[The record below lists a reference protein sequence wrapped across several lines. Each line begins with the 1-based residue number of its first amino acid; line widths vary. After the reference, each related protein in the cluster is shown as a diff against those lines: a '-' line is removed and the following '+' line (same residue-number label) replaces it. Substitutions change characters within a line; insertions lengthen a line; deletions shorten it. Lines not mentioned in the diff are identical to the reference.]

1 MNQKIYVADF
11 ETSWERDLSRTWV
24 WAACIMDMYT
34 LTYNL
39 TGNIEDF
46 VKHIGSLGEKGDK
59 ILIYFHNLK
68 FDGSFIMDSVIKA
81 GKFKRND
88 SAAFCAKVKL
98 KKNEY
103 CEMIDGMGRWY
114 RVKFKIN
121 GRIIEFRDSAKLLPM
136 SVREIAE
143 AMHLPVS
150 KGEIDYKLY
159 RPLPWKITEEE
170 EDYIRRDCEIVA
182 RGVKEIFFDNGYDR
196 LTIGS
201 NCMKEYLE
209 LYPRFTKV
217 NEITK
222 EEDSFVRQS
231 YRGGICW
238 VGDRSRY
245 SGHIT
250 IIDKNSMYPSVMH
263 SSSGCL
269 YPRGAGKKYFG
280 DPEENLPKDYPLYV
294 QHIRAIIEVK
304 ENCIPFLQIE
314 TGKECRNFVE
324 SGEIDV
330 VLTKPDMELL
340 FEMYNVYDIEYLEG
354 ISYRVAFKPFDK
366 YINKWYAIKEKATI
380 DKNYG
385 MRLCAKLFLNN
396 LYGKLAT
403 SPKGTLSLLNIDSNG
418 VLKTEIYDIEKN
430 SIYIP
435 QGSYVTA
442 YARQDLIRTA
452 MKCGGRAKVLYM
464 DTDSVHFIGEDIDSS
479 IPCHPSKLGHWD
491 IEGTADAGIYIRQK
505 TYAERTGWKKGIPE
519 REKWTVKAC
528 GCSDSAK
535 ANIKNVE
542 EEFKLGMKVN
552 GKLVPKKIV
561 GGVVLVD
568 AGFQIKE

>member
-1 MNQKIYVADF
+1 MIYVADF
-11 ETSWERDLSRTWV
+11 ETSWEKDLSKTWV
-24 WAACIMDMYT
+24 WAACVMDIYT
-34 LTYNL
+34 LSYKL
-39 TGNIEDF
+39 TNNIEDF
-46 VKHIGSLGEKGDK
+46 IKYVGSLGVKGDK
-59 ILIYFHNLK
+59 IIIYFHNLK

-121 GRIIEFRDSAKLLPM
+121 GRTIEFRDSAKLLPM
-136 SVREIAE
+136 SVAEIAD
-143 AMHLPVS
+143 AMHLTVT

-159 RPLPWKITEEE
+159 RPLPYDITDEE
-170 EDYIRRDCEIVA
+170 EDYIKRDCEIVA
-182 RGVKEIFFDNGYDR
+182 RGIKEIFIDNGYDK

-217 NEITK
+217 NVVTP
-222 EEDSFVRQS
+222 EEDEFVRKS

-238 VGDRSRY
+238 VGDRSKY
-245 SGHIT
+245 SGKIT

-269 YPRGAGKKYFG
+269 YPTGQGKKYSG
-280 DPEENLPKDYPLYV
+280 DPAYNLPDERPLFV
-294 QHIRAIIEVK
+294 QHIRAVIEVK
-304 ENCIPFLQIE
+304 DNCIPFLQIE

-324 SGEIDV
+324 AGEIDV
-330 VLTKPDMELL
+330 VLTKPDLELL

-354 ISYRVAFKPFDK
+354 IAYRVAFKPFDK

-380 DKNYG
+380 EKNYG

-403 SPKGTLSLLNIDSNG
+403 SPHGTLSLLNVENG
-418 VLKTEIYDIEKN
+418 VLKAEIHDIEKN

-435 QGSYVTA
+435 QGSFVTA

-452 MKCGGRAKVLYM
+452 MKCGGREKVLYM
-464 DTDSVHFIGEDIDSS
+464 DTDSVHFIGIELDES

-491 IEGTADAGIYIRQK
+491 IEGTADSGIYIRQK
-505 TYAERTGWKKGIPE
+505 TYAERTGWETDSCE
-519 REKWTVKAC
+519 RDKWTVKAC
-528 GCSDSAK
+528 GCSKSAK
-535 ANIKNVE
+535 KNILDVE
-542 EEFKLGMKVN
+542 NEFKIGMKVN
-552 GKLVPKKIV
+552 GKLIPKKV
-561 GGVVLVD
+561 AGGVVLVD
-568 AGFQIKE
+568 AGFQIKA